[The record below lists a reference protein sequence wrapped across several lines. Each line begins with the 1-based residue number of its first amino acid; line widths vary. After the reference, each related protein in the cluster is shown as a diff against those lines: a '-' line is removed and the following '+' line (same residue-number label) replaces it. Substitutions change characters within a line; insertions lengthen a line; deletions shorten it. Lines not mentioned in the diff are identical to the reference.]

1 MIIGEKNAMKT
12 YNAHEFVNRVVA
24 AGTPSM
30 RYDGS
35 VAFSDWQK
43 TARAKLEEL
52 LGLPFQR
59 CDDLFTI
66 TEQTECEEYRRI
78 DFEFQ
83 SEEGYFVPGNL
94 LIPAGST
101 VPRPGVICLQGHST
115 GKHLSLG
122 EPRYEGDATSIAGGR
137 DFAIRTVREGY
148 CALTIDQ
155 RYMGVSGHNEN
166 GRPSCQ
172 SDNEGMATL
181 LYGRTAIGERVWD
194 VMRLIDVI
202 YAHLTEYIDTEKIVC
217 MGNSGGGTA
226 TFYASCMDER
236 IRYSMPSCAV
246 CTYKASIMAMRH
258 CPCNF
263 IPNIGKYFDMG
274 DLGGLIAPRP
284 LVIVCGVEDKIF
296 PINGVEESFAL
307 IQKAYA
313 ELDAGNRCHLV
324 KGAQG
329 HRFYPDDA
337 WPVMK
342 EELGEE

>member
-1 MIIGEKNAMKT
+1 MKT
-12 YNAHEFVNRVVA
+12 YNAHEFVNQVVA
-24 AGTPSM
+24 TGTPSM
-30 RYDGS
+30 RYGGS

-59 CDDLFTI
+59 CDDLFAV
-66 TEQTECEEYRRI
+66 TEETECEGYRRI

-83 SEEGYFVPGNL
+83 SEEGYFVPANL
-94 LIPAGST
+94 LIPAGIT
-101 VPRPGVICLQGHST
+101 KPRPGVICLQGHST
-115 GKHLSLG
+115 GKHISIG
-122 EPRYEGDATSIAGGR
+122 EAKYEGDATSIAGGR

-155 RYMGVSGHNEN
+155 RYMGVSGHNES

-194 VMRLIDVI
+194 VI

-217 MGNSGGGTA
+217 MGNSGGGTT
-226 TFYASCMDER
+226 TFYVSCMDER

-246 CTYKASIMAMRH
+246 CSYKASIMAMRH
-258 CPCNF
+258 CSCNF

-284 LVIVCGVEDKIF
+284 LVVVCGVEDKIF
-296 PINGVEESFAL
+296 PINGVEETFAL
-307 IQKAYA
+307 IQKGYA
-313 ELDAGNRCHLV
+313 QYNKTDQCHLV
-324 KGAQG
+324 KGAEG

-342 EELGEE
+342 ELMGE